1 MMRVVVT
8 GAAGFL
14 GSHLSQLL
22 VERGDEV
29 VGFDNLVTGRTKNLA
44 EIMDHERFS
53 FVEHDISEP
62 FFVDGAVDGIVHMA
76 SPASPKDFP
85 EIPIKILKVG
95 GLGTYHCCGM
105 AEAKG
110 ARLVIAST
118 SEIYGDPLVHPQP
131 ETYFGNVN
139 TLGER
144 GCYDEAKRFAEAM
157 VVAYNRQHG
166 VDVGIVRTFNT
177 HGPRMRPDDGR
188 VVSNF
193 CVQALSGQPLTVYG
207 DGSQTRSLCYVDD
220 QVTGY
225 AAMLDAAGTL
235 GPVNIGMP
243 GELSVR
249 RIAELVLE
257 VTGSKSE
264 IVHLPAKPDDPSRR
278 EPIITRAR
286 ELLGWEPKVEA
297 LDGLTRTAAWF
308 RAELAGT
315 GP

>member
-1 MMRVVVT
+1 MRIVVT

-14 GSHLSQLL
+14 GSHLCEVL
-22 VERGDEV
+22 VDRGDDV
-29 VGFDNLVTGRTKNLA
+29 VGVDNLVTGRLANLDA
-44 EIMDHERFS
+44 LAGNPRFR
-53 FVEHDISEP
+53 FVRHDISEP
-62 FFVDGAVDGIVHMA
+62 LFVDGPVDGILHMA

-105 AEAKG
+105 AKAKG

-118 SEIYGDPLVHPQP
+118 SEVYGDPLVHPQH
-131 ETYFGNVN
+131 EDYFGNVN

-157 VVAYNRQHG
+157 VMAYRRNHA

-188 VVSNF
+188 VISNF
-193 CVQALSGQPLTVYG
+193 CVQALSGRPLTVYG

-220 QVTGY
+220 QVRGY
-225 AAMLDAAGTL
+225 VAMLDAPGTV
-235 GPVNIGMP
+235 GPVNIGTP

-257 VTGSKSE
+257 VTASPST
-264 IVHLPAKPDDPSRR
+264 IVHLPAKPDDPARR
-278 EPIITRAR
+278 EPVIARAK
-286 ELLGWEPKVEA
+286 ELLGWEPTVEA
-297 LDGLTRTAAWF
+297 VDGLTRTAAWF
-308 RAELAGT
+308 RTELAGT
-315 GP
+315 PG

>member
-1 MMRVVVT
+1 MRVVVT

-14 GSHLSQLL
+14 GSHLAQLL

-29 VGFDNLVTGRTKNLA
+29 VGIDNLVTGQRANLA
-44 EIMDHERFS
+44 PIEGDPRFR
-53 FVEHDISEP
+53 FVEHDVSEP
-62 FFVDGAVDGIVHMA
+62 FFVDGDVDGIVHMA

-105 AEAKG
+105 AKAKG

-118 SEIYGDPLVHPQP
+118 SEVYGDPLVHPQQ
-131 ETYFGNVN
+131 EDYFGNVN

-157 VVAYNRQHG
+157 VMAYHRHHG

-188 VVSNF
+188 VISNF
-193 CVQALSGQPLTVYG
+193 CVQALSGRPLTVYG

-220 QVTGY
+220 QVRGY
-225 AAMLDAAGTL
+225 AAMLDATGVL
-235 GPVNIGMP
+235 GPVNIGTP
-243 GELSVR
+243 GELTVL
-249 RIAELVLE
+249 RIAELVREL
-257 VTGSKSE
+257 TGSASP
-264 IVHLPAKPDDPSRR
+264 IVHLPAKPDDPARR
-278 EPIITRAR
+278 EPVIDRAR
-286 ELLGWEPKVEA
+286 DLLGWVPEIEAVE
-297 LDGLTRTAAWF
+297 GLTRTIEWF
-308 RAELAGT
+308 RTELAGAR
-315 GP
+315 G

>member
-1 MMRVVVT
+1 MRVVVT

-14 GSHLSQLL
+14 GSHLAQLL

-29 VGFDNLVTGRTKNLA
+29 VGIDNLVTGRRANLA
-44 EIMDHERFS
+44 AIEDHARFS
-53 FVEHDISEP
+53 FVEHDVSEP
-62 FFVDGAVDGIVHMA
+62 FFVDGPVDGIVHMA

-95 GLGTYHCCGM
+95 GLGSYHCCGM
-105 AEAKG
+105 AKEKR

-118 SEIYGDPLVHPQP
+118 SEVYGDPLVHPQH
-131 ETYFGNVN
+131 EDYFGNVN

-157 VVAYNRQHG
+157 VVAYERHHG

-188 VVSNF
+188 VISNF
-193 CVQALSGQPLTVYG
+193 CVQALSGRPLTVYG

-220 QVTGY
+220 QVRGY
-225 AAMLDAAGTL
+225 VAMLDARGTL
-235 GPVNIGMP
+235 GPVNIGTP
-243 GELSVR
+243 GELSVL

-257 VTGSKSE
+257 LTGSSSE
-264 IVHLPAKPDDPSRR
+264 IVHLPAKPDDPARR
-278 EPIITRAR
+278 EPVIDRAR
-286 ELLGWEPKVEA
+286 ELLGWVPEVDAVE
-297 LDGLTRTAAWF
+297 GLTRTIAWF
-308 RAELAGT
+308 RAELADTAG
-315 GP
+315 

>member
-1 MMRVVVT
+1 MRVVVT

-14 GSHLSQLL
+14 GSHLCQLL

-29 VGFDNLVTGRTKNLA
+29 VGFDNLTTGRLQNLDVLA
-44 EIMDHERFS
+44 GEDRFT
-53 FVEHDISEP
+53 FVEHDISLP
-62 FFVDGAVDGIVHMA
+62 FFVGGPVDGIVHMA

-85 EIPIKILKVG
+85 ETPIKIMKVG
-95 GLGTYHCCGM
+95 GIGTYHCCGM
-105 AEAKG
+105 AKAKG

-118 SEIYGDPLVHPQP
+118 SEIYGDPLVHPQD
-131 ETYFGNVN
+131 ESYFGNVN

-157 VVAYNRQHG
+157 VVAYQRQHG

-188 VVSNF
+188 VISNF

-220 QVTGY
+220 QVAGY
-225 AAMLDAAGTL
+225 VAMLDAKGTL
-235 GPVNIGMP
+235 GPVNIGTP
-243 GELSVR
+243 GELTVL

-257 VTGSKSE
+257 ITGSSSE
-264 IVHLPAKPDDPSRR
+264 IVHLPAKPDDPARR
-278 EPIITRAR
+278 EPVITRAK

-297 LDGLTRTAAWF
+297 VEGLKRTASWF

-315 GP
+315 TG

>member
-1 MMRVVVT
+1 MRVVVT

-29 VGFDNLVTGRTKNLA
+29 IGIDNLVTGRLSNLA
-44 EIMDHERFS
+44 EIEQNERFT
-53 FVEHDISEP
+53 FREHDVSEP

-95 GLGTYHCCGM
+95 GLGTYHCAGL
-105 AEAKG
+105 ARAKG

-118 SEIYGDPLVHPQP
+118 SEVYGDPLVHPQV
-131 ETYFGNVN
+131 EEYFGNVN

-144 GCYDEAKRFAEAM
+144 GCYDEAKRFAEAL
-157 VVAYNRQHG
+157 VAAYHRQHG

-188 VVSNF
+188 VISNF
-193 CVQALSGQPLTVYG
+193 CVQALSGRPLTVYG

-220 QVTGY
+220 QVAGY
-225 AAMLDAAGTL
+225 LAMLDAVGVL
-235 GPVNIGMP
+235 GPVNIGTP
-243 GELSVR
+243 GELTVR

-257 VTGSKSE
+257 VTGSASE
-264 IVHLPAKPDDPSRR
+264 IVHLPAKPDDPARR
-278 EPIITRAR
+278 EPVIERAR
-286 ELLGWEPKVEA
+286 ELLGWVPKIEAVE
-297 LDGLTRTAAWF
+297 GLTRTAAWF
-308 RAELAGT
+308 QAELAGT
-315 GP
+315 GG

>member
-1 MMRVVVT
+1 MRVVVT

-14 GSHLSQLL
+14 ASHLCQVL
-22 VERGDEV
+22 VERGDDV
-29 VGFDNLVTGRTKNLA
+29 VGFDNLSTGRRENLDVLQG
-44 EIMDHERFS
+44 EERFT
-53 FVEHDISEP
+53 FVEHDISLP
-62 FFVDGAVDGIVHMA
+62 FFVDGPVDGIVHMA

-85 EIPIKILKVG
+85 ETPIKIMKVG
-95 GLGTYHCCGM
+95 GIGTYHCCGM
-105 AEAKG
+105 AKAKG

-118 SEIYGDPLVHPQP
+118 SEVYGDPLVHPQD
-131 ETYFGNVN
+131 ESYFGNVN

-188 VVSNF
+188 VISNF

-220 QVTGY
+220 QVAGY
-225 AAMLDAAGTL
+225 VAMLDAKGTL
-235 GPVNIGMP
+235 GPINIGTP
-243 GELSVR
+243 GELTVL

-257 VTGSKSE
+257 VTGSSSE

-278 EPIITRAR
+278 EPVITRAK

-297 LDGLTRTAAWF
+297 VDGLTRTAAWF

-315 GP
+315 SG